1 MRIERHGAVIE
12 DDLPAIY
19 AFIAKDDRAAAERV
33 LDAVDTTLALLASQ
47 PECGVVFPSRN
58 PSLRGMR
65 MLPVT
70 GFSNYLVFYRITG
83 DAVRVLYI
91 VHGERH
97 LPRLFRRERRM

>member
-47 PECGVVFPSRN
+47 PECGVLFRSRN
-58 PSLRGMR
+58 ASLRGVR
-65 MLPVT
+65 MLPVI
-70 GFSNYLVFYRITG
+70 GFSLKT
-83 DAVRVLYI
+83 
-91 VHGERH
+91 
-97 LPRLFRRERRM
+97 

>member
-19 AFIAKDDRAAAERV
+19 AFIARNDRAAAERV

-47 PECGVVFPSRN
+47 PECGVLFPSRN
-58 PSLRGMR
+58 SSLRGVR

-91 VHGERH
+91 VHGARH